1 MLFNHLE
8 TTEELGV
15 RSLGDGDF
23 HSLDACD
30 RVVRRDGDT
39 GTPGD
44 GDRSPAVEVGVV
56 FKSLGGAGGG
66 GG

>member
-15 RSLGDGDF
+15 GSLGNGDF

-30 RVVRRDGDT
+30 RVVRADADSSA
-39 GTPGD
+39 GD
-44 GDRSPAVEVGVV
+44 GDRSPAVVVGAV
-56 FKSLGGAGGG
+56 FKGLGGAGGG
-66 GG
+66 G